1 MIGIIGSGGWGTA
14 LAKVC
19 ADKGHQVYIWALE
32 PEVVMEINQQHTNHT
47 FLPGVEL
54 VKWFPEKS
62 SFLPPYPVNG
72 CVVSP
77 NKWRPI

>member
-54 VKWFPEKS
+54 PETIHAS
-62 SFLPPYPVNG
+62 NSIG
-72 CVVSP
+72 EVVSG
-77 NKWRPI
+77 KKFIFTAV